1 MIFAQESAG
10 NPLFTWLVLGGF
22 LAFFY
27 FLLIRPQR
35 KRARQQR
42 DLVAN
47 LELGDR
53 VQTIGGIMGQV
64 RSVEEDSVVIELEYG
79 SIRIAKRAIASKQ
92 AVEG

>member
-10 NPLFTWLVLGGF
+10 SPIFTWLVLGGF
-22 LAFFY
+22 LLFFY

-35 KRARQQR
+35 KRARQQQE
-42 DLVAN
+42 LVAN
-47 LELGDR
+47 LNLGDQ

>member
-10 NPLFTWLVLGGF
+10 SPIFTWLVLGGF
-22 LAFFY
+22 LLFFY

-35 KRARQQR
+35 KRARQQQ

-47 LELGDR
+47 LELGDQ

>member
-10 NPLFTWLVLGGF
+10 NPIFTWLVLGGF
-22 LAFFY
+22 LLFFY

-35 KRARQQR
+35 KRARQQQ

-79 SIRIAKRAIASKQ
+79 SIRVAKRAIASKQ

>member
-10 NPLFTWLVLGGF
+10 SPIFTWLVLGGF
-22 LAFFY
+22 LLFFY

-35 KRARQQR
+35 KRARQQQE
-42 DLVAN
+42 LVSN

-64 RSVEEDSVVIELEYG
+64 RSVEDDSVVIELEYG
-79 SIRIAKRAIASKQ
+79 SIRVAKRAIASKQ

>member
-10 NPLFTWLVLGGF
+10 NPVFTWLVLGGF
-22 LAFFY
+22 LLFFY

-35 KRARQQR
+35 KRARQQQE
-42 DLVAN
+42 LVTN
-47 LELGDR
+47 LQLGDR

-64 RSVEEDSVVIELEYG
+64 RSLEEDSVVIELEYG

>member
-10 NPLFTWLVLGGF
+10 SPIFTWLVLGGF
-22 LAFFY
+22 LLFFY

-35 KRARQQR
+35 KRARQQQ

-79 SIRIAKRAIASKQ
+79 SIRVAKRAIASKQ

>member
-10 NPLFTWLVLGGF
+10 SPIFNWLVLGGF
-22 LAFFY
+22 LLFFY

-35 KRARQQR
+35 KRARQQQ

>member
-1 MIFAQESAG
+1 MIFAQESG
-10 NPLFTWLVLGGF
+10 SPIFTWLVLGGF
-22 LAFFY
+22 LLFFY

-35 KRARQQR
+35 KRARQQQ

-79 SIRIAKRAIASKQ
+79 SIRVAKRAIASKQ

>member
-1 MIFAQESAG
+1 
-10 NPLFTWLVLGGF
+10 
-22 LAFFY
+22 
-27 FLLIRPQR
+27 
-35 KRARQQR
+35 RQQP

>member
-10 NPLFTWLVLGGF
+10 SPIFTWLVLGGF
-22 LAFFY
+22 LLFFY

-35 KRARQQR
+35 KRARQQQ

>member
-10 NPLFTWLVLGGF
+10 SPIFTWLVLGGF
-22 LAFFY
+22 LLFFY

-35 KRARQQR
+35 KRARHQQQ
-42 DLVAN
+42 LVAH

-64 RSVEEDSVVIELEYG
+64 RSVEDDSVVIELEYG
-79 SIRIAKRAIASKQ
+79 SIRIAKRAVASKQ
-92 AVEG
+92 ALEG

>member
-10 NPLFTWLVLGGF
+10 SPIFTWLVLGGF
-22 LAFFY
+22 LLFFY

-35 KRARQQR
+35 KRARQQQ

-64 RSVEEDSVVIELEYG
+64 RSVEDDSVVIELEYG

>member
-1 MIFAQESAG
+1 MNFAQESAG
-10 NPLFTWLVLGGF
+10 SPIFTWLVLGGF
-22 LAFFY
+22 LLFFY

-35 KRARQQR
+35 KRARQQQ

>member
-10 NPLFTWLVLGGF
+10 SPVFTWLVLGGF
-22 LAFFY
+22 LLFFY

-35 KRARQQR
+35 KRARQQQ

-47 LELGDR
+47 LELGDQ

>member
-10 NPLFTWLVLGGF
+10 SPIFTWLVLGGF
-22 LAFFY
+22 LLFFY

-35 KRARQQR
+35 KRARQQQE
-42 DLVAN
+42 LVAN

-64 RSVEEDSVVIELEYG
+64 RSVEDDSVVIELEYG

>member
-10 NPLFTWLVLGGF
+10 SPIFTWLVLGGF
-22 LAFFY
+22 LLFFY

-35 KRARQQR
+35 KRARQQQ

-47 LELGDR
+47 LELGDQ

-64 RSVEEDSVVIELEYG
+64 RSVEDDSVVIELEYG

>member
-1 MIFAQESAG
+1 MIFAHESAG
-10 NPLFTWLVLGGF
+10 SPIFTWVVLGGF
-22 LAFFY
+22 LLFFY

-35 KRARQQR
+35 KRARQQQ

>member
-10 NPLFTWLVLGGF
+10 SPIFTWLVLGGF
-22 LAFFY
+22 LLFFY

-35 KRARQQR
+35 KRARQQQE
-42 DLVAN
+42 LVSN
-47 LELGDR
+47 LELGDQ